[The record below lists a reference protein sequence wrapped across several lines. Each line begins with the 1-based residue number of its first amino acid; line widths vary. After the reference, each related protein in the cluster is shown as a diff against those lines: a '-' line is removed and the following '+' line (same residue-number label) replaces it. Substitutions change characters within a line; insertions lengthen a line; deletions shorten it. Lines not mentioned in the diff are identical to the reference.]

1 MSLARIAEL
10 LETGSDHIF
19 HNAAAVAANGNAVKA
34 GPSGRLI
41 IEIYGSVANTART
54 VTFYRKS
61 RDGSFKAIQGV
72 RTSDLTL
79 AASTTGT
86 GEEWEFSVT
95 PGREYVMDLT
105 SITGGTVTVVGT
117 T

>member
-1 MSLARIAEL
+1 MSLQRITEL
-10 LETGSDHIF
+10 LETGNDHIF
-19 HNAAAVAANGNAVKA
+19 HNAASVAANGNIIKA
-34 GPSGRLI
+34 SPSGRLV

-61 RDGSFKAIQGV
+61 RDGTLKPIQGV
-72 RTSDLTL
+72 RTSDFEV
-79 AASTTGT
+79 ASSTTGT

-105 SITGGTVTVVGT
+105 SITGGTVTIVGT
-117 T
+117 M